1 MAMTKVYRIE
11 SDENFA
17 TLFSTQR
24 MPHAS
29 RKGPMDGA
37 RRELRA
43 SIEAIKARP
52 CHIIEGVYSSQ
63 ADGFFDVENVV
74 FYNIESA
81 TFRNSSQNGLRAR
94 RCRLHDEADS
104 PGYGHK
110 LDYRMIPTPPPP
122 AQPNVRLSFT
132 PRGVGSLFDVWWAAG
147 GGESISIGQLNGPYG
162 LHVELGLPVPS
173 KNPASKIKSLFDGII
188 ASVQRDMLPDP
199 VVVERLSHKHAIA
212 RDRIEARLTNP
223 TVSAIS
229 ALRSGRLVRQYGAG
243 VIWRP
248 ADDLCEECTLIVTQT
263 AIPVCNAYFY
273 ELDGR

>member
-81 TFRNSSQNGLRAR
+81 TFRN
-94 RCRLHDEADS
+94 
-104 PGYGHK
+104 
-110 LDYRMIPTPPPP
+110 
-122 AQPNVRLSFT
+122 
-132 PRGVGSLFDVWWAAG
+132 
-147 GGESISIGQLNGPYG
+147 
-162 LHVELGLPVPS
+162 
-173 KNPASKIKSLFDGII
+173 
-188 ASVQRDMLPDP
+188 
-199 VVVERLSHKHAIA
+199 
-212 RDRIEARLTNP
+212 
-223 TVSAIS
+223 
-229 ALRSGRLVRQYGAG
+229 
-243 VIWRP
+243 
-248 ADDLCEECTLIVTQT
+248 
-263 AIPVCNAYFY
+263 
-273 ELDGR
+273 